1 MNYHHQLYF
10 SILFF
15 FVLNSSYGQ
24 EKYGYFY
31 LDSVKIELPQYV
43 KEEHEKVFLT
53 DSLTKILQH
62 KSQEFALSYTVIEEH
77 REWTTEE
84 IDSLSRSLE
93 NQQKSLQTFQL
104 EAMGIISD
112 REKNFDKEIK
122 NIIAQKAI
130 SFCEAKGITYIF
142 PKQTLIY
149 QSKENDYTS
158 EFIKYLKTE

>member
-1 MNYHHQLYF
+1 MKYHHQLYF

-15 FVLNSSYGQ
+15 FALNFSYGQ

-77 REWTTEE
+77 REWTPEE

-93 NQQKSLQTFQL
+93 NQQKSIQAFQL
-104 EAMGIISD
+104 KAMGIISD

-122 NIIAQKAI
+122 QYI
-130 SFCEAKGITYIF
+130 SEKVVLFCEAKGISYIF
-142 PKQTLIY
+142 PKQILMY
-149 QSKENDYTS
+149 QSKDCDYTS
-158 EFIKYLKTE
+158 EFIKFLKTE